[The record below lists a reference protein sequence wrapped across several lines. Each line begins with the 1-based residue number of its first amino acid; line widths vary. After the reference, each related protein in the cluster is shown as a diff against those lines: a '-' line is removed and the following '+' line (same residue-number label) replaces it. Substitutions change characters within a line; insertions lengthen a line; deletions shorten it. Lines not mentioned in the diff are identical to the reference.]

1 MLNEIYNNQKTISQ
15 KSIEALKRDFIG
27 IRSGKVSV
35 SILDNIRVDYYGN
48 LTPLNQVASVLATD
62 AVTIN
67 ITPWE
72 KPMLKAIESA
82 IAAANI
88 GVNPNNDGE
97 SVKLFFP
104 PMTTEQRKENAKKAK
119 AMGEKAKVS
128 IRNIRKD
135 TNDEVKKLEKDKIIS
150 EDEAK
155 KAYDEVQKI
164 TDDFIAKIDEAVKS
178 KETELLKV
186 WFFNKSIFG
195 TYRRFFDN
203 IFNEI
208 TFL

>member
-1 MLNEIYNNQKTISQ
+1 M
-15 KSIEALKRDFIG
+15 
-27 IRSGKVSV
+27 
-35 SILDNIRVDYYGN
+35 DYYGTQ
-48 LTPLNQVASVLATD
+48 TPLNQVATVLASD
-62 AVTIN
+62 ASTIS

-72 KPMLKAIESA
+72 KPLLKTIESA

-104 PMTTEQRKENAKKAK
+104 PMTREQREENVKQAK

-135 TNDEVKKLEKDKIIS
+135 ANDAVKKLEKDKAIS

-155 KAYDEVQKI
+155 K
-164 TDDFIAKIDEAVKS
+164 S
-178 KETELLKV
+178 L
-186 WFFNKSIFG
+186 
-195 TYRRFFDN
+195 
-203 IFNEI
+203 
-208 TFL
+208 